1 MLHSARARSSAASF
15 PSRHLRARGH
25 VLYHSLEAQLPELP
39 KCRFGAQIANHR
51 KCLPSANPSVP
62 ATSQIRCTEPREQ
75 VWTCRT
81 PGPTPSNLF
90 SPGKGTR
97 PPV

>member
-1 MLHSARARSSAASF
+1 MLYSARARSSAASS

-25 VLYHSLEAQLPELP
+25 VLYHSLEARLPALP
-39 KCRFGAQIANHR
+39 KSRSGAQIGNHR
-51 KCLPSANPSVP
+51 KCLPFANPWVP
-62 ATSQIRCTEPREQ
+62 ATSQIRCTEPQEQ

-81 PGPTPSNLF
+81 PGPTPNNLF

>member
-1 MLHSARARSSAASF
+1 MLYSARALSSAASS

-25 VLYHSLEAQLPELP
+25 VLYHSLEAQLPALP
-39 KCRFGAQIANHR
+39 KSRFGAQIADHR
-51 KCLPSANPSVP
+51 KCLPFANLSAP